1 MMVACCDLLQWKG
14 TASSVVCYIS
24 SDLGDGHS
32 QPPLAIELEPLDP
45 GEWDALYGLQSLIS
59 SGFSDDFRNLQ
70 GLSGMNSLVK
80 KLDTLFLLNVNSSH
94 KLIRDGS
101 DEDAETIAAL
111 LNEFSSMANEEY

>member
-1 MMVACCDLLQWKG
+1 MSYLPF
-14 TASSVVCYIS
+14 SV
-24 SDLGDGHS
+24 LT
-32 QPPLAIELEPLDP
+32 LALVMT
-45 GEWDALYGLQSLIS
+45 
-59 SGFSDDFRNLQ
+59 SGICN

-80 KLDTLFLLNVNSSH
+80 KLDTLFLLNVNSSY